1 VVNNQSA
8 NNKQASARNGGSQGP
23 AQPSNSTGASAANNN
38 AGLPPSMHS
47 AEYLNKMKND
57 KLLSAQMMAQGHSS
71 STNRL
76 GKRPQQLLQ

>member
-1 VVNNQSA
+1 
-8 NNKQASARNGGSQGP
+8 
-23 AQPSNSTGASAANNN
+23 
-38 AGLPPSMHS
+38 MHS

-76 GKRPQQLLQ
+76 GKRPKQLLQQNNNQQKHSLLNQSLECLQDPENVNNNNNGEDTNASML